1 MQFRHDWA
9 NSNRWFAGAVSRKL
23 ALSRLMRSFSETESP
38 DQTKG

>member
-9 NSNRWFAGAVSRKL
+9 NSDRLFAGGVSREL
-23 ALSRLMRSFSETESP
+23 VLSRMMRSFSETESP